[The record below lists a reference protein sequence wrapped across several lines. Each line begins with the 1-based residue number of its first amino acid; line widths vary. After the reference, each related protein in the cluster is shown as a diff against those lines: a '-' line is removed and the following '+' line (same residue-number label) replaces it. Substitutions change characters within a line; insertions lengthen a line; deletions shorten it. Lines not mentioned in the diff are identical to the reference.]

1 VKPANDIKEY
11 FIEVNHEQEIYKI
24 PVLDICGTPSDK
36 ILFIV
41 SALHGD
47 EYEACR
53 AIQLLNIRLR
63 GELISGRVIA
73 FPVANPAAF
82 KANSRTTPELLD
94 GMNLARSFPGSPDG
108 SLTEKIADKIW
119 QFILQ
124 NKSTNSFLL
133 DLHSGGQ
140 HYSYVHLSGVRDI
153 QLDSPISK
161 ISMDLARA
169 MQIPN
174 LWIMPATEGTISTVA
189 IAAGIPAIGCEME
202 GTGGLND
209 KDVEV
214 YLKGILNVLK
224 YTQQLQSGEYSLQ
237 AGDFLPI
244 ETILSPGDGFIPV
257 FPSLK
262 TKLKSGDEIC
272 EILDSFGNFVTK
284 IFSPCTGEI
293 WAVRRN
299 PSISK
304 NEIVALVSNE
314 RNQHV

>member
-1 VKPANDIKEY
+1 MNSVNHITEFFLD
-11 FIEVNHEQEIYKI
+11 VNHEQDTYRI
-24 PVLDICGTPSDK
+24 PVLDISGLASDK
-36 ILFIV
+36 VTFIV

-53 AIQLLNIRLR
+53 AIQLLNTHLKS
-63 GELISGRVIA
+63 ESISGRVIA
-73 FPVANPAAF
+73 FPIANPAAF

-94 GMNLARSFPGSPDG
+94 GMNLARSFPGDAAG
-108 SLTEKIADKIW
+108 SLTEKVADKIW
-119 QFILQ
+119 QYILS
-124 NKSTNSFLL
+124 NKTSNSYLL

-140 HYSYVHLSGVRDI
+140 HYSYVELSGVRDI
-153 QLDSPISK
+153 DLDSPQSK
-161 ISMDLARA
+161 ISMELARA
-169 MQIPN
+169 MQISN

-189 IAAGIPAIGCEME
+189 INAGIPAIGCEMQ
-202 GTGGLND
+202 GTGGLDDND
-209 KDVEV
+209 VQV
-214 YLKGILNVLK
+214 YFKGILNVLR

-237 AGDFLPI
+237 SGEFLPI
-244 ETILSPGDGFIPV
+244 ETILSPSDGFIPS

-262 TKLKSGDEIC
+262 TKLNSGDEIC

-284 IFSPCTGEI
+284 IFSPCNGEI
-293 WAVRRN
+293 WAIRRN